1 MAVPGG
7 ACCACCARTSRIAH
21 LQGAMAAPAQAP
33 IVMKEAMLV
42 RAKRR
47 KEKSEYGEGKKDERT
62 GNNARDVH
70 A

>member
-1 MAVPGG
+1 
-7 ACCACCARTSRIAH
+7 
-21 LQGAMAAPAQAP
+21 
-33 IVMKEAMLV
+33 MKEAMLV